1 MAQAAAATGKK
12 TRSRSTSASKTTAAR
27 RKVTPAKKPAPKTP
41 ASKKTPSKTAA
52 RKTVAAK
59 KAAAAKQA
67 KPKSDAEASVRAPS
81 ALRDEVVGIG
91 ILAASLCLMLALASF
106 NLDDV
111 SATGQAAQTGQAR
124 NLIGPVGAFV
134 ADILLYIFGAAAFL
148 LPVTLAV
155 PGLCLLTARRI
166 RVRVVDAVGYPVL
179 VFFGAM
185 AAHLW
190 MEGGSVLGHAAGG
203 FIGSHGAEILKALFG
218 ETGAYI
224 LVYAVMAL
232 TFIVTTRISLVQL
245 AGQAARPLASRAR
258 EAASKR
264 EADKLDARERR
275 GEAKREAAESRAE
288 AAARKAEEK
297 REAAQKRAA
306 DKAARRAAK
315 KAGANPEP
323 LPESN
328 AAAETIER
336 AVIDQADPVEPESTA
351 DYESAEDVVETPA
364 APSLANRLGSRWRA
378 ARERRAEEKARH
390 AAIRAALDAG
400 KSPARELEQLDDDG
414 AVEDGDSARWR
425 MKRPARSSR
434 GPATTGAFVIG
445 GADARATSGFSID
458 GESRSAAPV
467 AAPSSRKDSSRKA
480 SSRKGSTQR
489 GRTLASTPNTET
501 AAFAPTEAAT
511 TLQPVLNADDLGVE
525 MADPID
531 RAAFTGEHD
540 TVFAPAITG
549 DMAAHRP
556 APAARATPAAPAA
569 PTATRQPIVHDGPKR
584 TDVQLD
590 MNLGAETE
598 DNYVFP
604 PLKFLNFDAPEDDG
618 VDTEYL
624 QEQALSLVEALRTF
638 KIDGEVTE
646 IHPGPVVTMYEFAPA
661 PGVRISRIANLAD
674 DLAMALKAI
683 KVRIVAPI
691 PGKGVVGFEVP
702 NAKRQM
708 VFLQEII
715 GSEAFR
721 DKKLALPM
729 ALGKDIHGNAS
740 VTDLA
745 KMPHLLVA
753 GTTGSGKSVGVN
765 CMITSLL
772 YHASPDDVR
781 FIMVDPKM
789 LELSIYE
796 GVPHL
801 LLPVVTDSM
810 KASLALKWAVD
821 EMERRYALM
830 KNAGVRSIRGFNKKV
845 LASQTDGTTV
855 HLEAE
860 LGEEPRKMPYIVVV
874 IDEFADLMMVAGKEV
889 EYCVARIAQKARAAG
904 IHLILA
910 TQRPSTDVITGVIKA
925 NFPTRIAFR
934 VSSGIDSRTILST
947 QGAENLLGKGDMLF
961 LPPGTSRL
969 DRVHGAFVS
978 EDEIHQV
985 VEFIKAQREPDYL
998 DESILTAMD
1007 EGAKEDE
1014 GGDEDPMYEEAVRT
1028 VLRDGRAST
1037 SHLQRRLSLGYNRAA
1052 RIVDQMERDGL
1063 VGGSRGSKPREI
1075 NKQFMAELVQRW
1087 DET

>member
-1 MAQAAAATGKK
+1 MFEGH
-12 TRSRSTSASKTTAAR
+12 STAA
-27 RKVTPAKKPAPKTP
+27 
-41 ASKKTPSKTAA
+41 
-52 RKTVAAK
+52 
-59 KAAAAKQA
+59 
-67 KPKSDAEASVRAPS
+67 
-81 ALRDEVVGIG
+81 
-91 ILAASLCLMLALASF
+91 
-106 NLDDV
+106 
-111 SATGQAAQTGQAR
+111 
-124 NLIGPVGAFV
+124 
-134 ADILLYIFGAAAFL
+134 Y
-148 LPVTLAV
+148 
-155 PGLCLLTARRI
+155 
-166 RVRVVDAVGYPVL
+166 
-179 VFFGAM
+179 
-185 AAHLW
+185 
-190 MEGGSVLGHAAGG
+190 
-203 FIGSHGAEILKALFG
+203 
-218 ETGAYI
+218 
-224 LVYAVMAL
+224 
-232 TFIVTTRISLVQL
+232 
-245 AGQAARPLASRAR
+245 
-258 EAASKR
+258 
-264 EADKLDARERR
+264 
-275 GEAKREAAESRAE
+275 
-288 AAARKAEEK
+288 
-297 REAAQKRAA
+297 
-306 DKAARRAAK
+306 
-315 KAGANPEP
+315 
-323 LPESN
+323 
-328 AAAETIER
+328 
-336 AVIDQADPVEPESTA
+336 
-351 DYESAEDVVETPA
+351 
-364 APSLANRLGSRWRA
+364 
-378 ARERRAEEKARH
+378 
-390 AAIRAALDAG
+390 
-400 KSPARELEQLDDDG
+400 
-414 AVEDGDSARWR
+414 
-425 MKRPARSSR
+425 
-434 GPATTGAFVIG
+434 
-445 GADARATSGFSID
+445 
-458 GESRSAAPV
+458 
-467 AAPSSRKDSSRKA
+467 
-480 SSRKGSTQR
+480 
-489 GRTLASTPNTET
+489 
-501 AAFAPTEAAT
+501 APTEAAT

-525 MADPID
+525 LADPID

-540 TVFAPAITG
+540 TVFAPAVTG
-549 DMAAHRP
+549 DMPAREPIAAPAR
-556 APAARATPAAPAA
+556 APAAEQQRS
-569 PTATRQPIVHDGPKR
+569 TRQPIVHDGPKR

-590 MNLGAETE
+590 MNLGADAD

-604 PLKFLNFDAPEDDG
+604 PLRFLNFDAPEDDG

-624 QEQALSLVEALRTF
+624 QAQANDLVEALRTF

-772 YHASPDDVR
+772 YHASPEDVR

-821 EMERRYALM
+821 EMERRYELM

-845 LASQTDGTTV
+845 LTAQTEGTM
-855 HLEAE
+855 HFEAE

-925 NFPTRIAFR
+925 NFPTRMAFR

-1007 EGAKEDE
+1007 DSASEDE

-1063 VGGSRGSKPREI
+1063 VGSSRGSKPREI
-1075 NKQFMAELVQRW
+1075 NKQVMAELVQRW